1 MPISI
6 LVPLLLTLWCPTQ
19 GAAVI
24 QHLMS
29 ELIREHSQ
37 LFSKDRD
44 TDDLRISRP
53 APMSHRHSNHAE
65 WVCSELDPQESDSH
79 LEMAADCLSSPHL
92 LALTPCSQQL
102 SLPLTSERRVSSH
115 SPRERRMSPFVTETV
130 ACQMSAAMAM
140 GASLPD
146 PQCYSPAASNSHSPQ
161 DSGLAPQPPPASPP
175 SPALPETAVLEG
187 PSQQPADL
195 SGVEE
200 EPSWTAETD
209 LAGNSG
215 SSDAQDSILSIYD
228 NMDTMP
234 YLVGGGEGN
243 GDAAD
248 TGSGVCTAEAE
259 GGTSA
264 AGSASSWSSCEV
276 LLQDAATTTR
286 SGSGGP
292 ASPCQASVS
301 FPSLFREDHED
312 GDAHPNSPASSS
324 APTDAPLS
332 TGSSEVFL
340 PSAPPDPHIPP
351 TATHAMHCLLA
362 GLRQQM
368 ARQKAEYEA
377 RIQR

>member
-1 MPISI
+1 M
-6 LVPLLLTLWCPTQ
+6 
-19 GAAVI
+19 I

-44 TDDLRISRP
+44 TEDARISRP

-65 WVCSELDPQESDSH
+65 WVCSELDPQDSDTH
-79 LEMAADCLSSPHL
+79 LEVAADCLSSPL
-92 LALTPCSQQL
+92 LQASTPCSRQL
-102 SLPLTSERRVSSH
+102 SLPLTSERQVSLH
-115 SPRERRMSPFVTETV
+115 SPRERRKSPFVTETV
-130 ACQMSAAMAM
+130 ACQLSAASAM

-146 PQCYSPAASNSHSPQ
+146 PQCYSPALSRNHSSQ
-161 DSGLAPQPPPASPP
+161 DLGFAPPPASPP
-175 SPALPETAVLEG
+175 SSALPETAGLEG
-187 PSQQPADL
+187 LTQQPADF
-195 SGVEE
+195 SGVD

-209 LAGNSG
+209 VAGNSG
-215 SSDAQDSILSIYD
+215 SSDAQDSTLSVYD
-228 NMDTMP
+228 NMDTMT
-234 YLVGGGEGN
+234 YLVGAGEGDD
-243 GDAAD
+243 DAAD

-276 LLQDAATTTR
+276 LLQDAANTITNR

-292 ASPCQASVS
+292 VSPCQASIS

-312 GDAHPNSPASSS
+312 GDVHPNSPASSS

-340 PSAPPDPHIPP
+340 PSAPPDPHMPP

>member
-1 MPISI
+1 M
-6 LVPLLLTLWCPTQ
+6 PLLLTLWSPTQ
-19 GAAVI
+19 GTAVI

-44 TDDLRISRP
+44 TEDPRISRP

-65 WVCSELDPQESDSH
+65 WVCSELDPQESNSL
-79 LEMAADCLSSPHL
+79 LEVAADCLSSPPHQ
-92 LALTPCSQQL
+92 ASTPCSRQL
-102 SLPLTSERRVSSH
+102 SLPLTTERQVSSH
-115 SPRERRMSPFVTETV
+115 SPRERRKSPFMTETV
-130 ACQMSAAMAM
+130 ACQLSIASAAM

-146 PQCYSPAASNSHSPQ
+146 PQCYSPAPSKNHSPQ
-161 DSGLAPQPPPASPP
+161 DSGLAPPPASPP
-175 SPALPETAVLEG
+175 SPALPETAGLQG
-187 PSQQPADL
+187 LSQQPADL

-200 EPSWTAETD
+200 PSWTAETD
-209 LAGNSG
+209 TGNSG
-215 SSDAQDSILSIYD
+215 SSDAQDSTLSVYD
-228 NMDTMP
+228 NMDTMTN
-234 YLVGGGEGN
+234 LAGGGEGDD
-243 GDAAD
+243 DAAD
-248 TGSGVCTAEAE
+248 TGSGICTAEAE

-276 LLQDAATTTR
+276 LLQDAATSTTR

-292 ASPCQASVS
+292 ASPCQASIS

-312 GDAHPNSPASSS
+312 GDIHPNSPASSS

-340 PSAPPDPHIPP
+340 PSAPPDPHMPP

>member
-1 MPISI
+1 MSISV
-6 LVPLLLTLWCPTQ
+6 LVLPSLTPCSPAP

-37 LFSKDRD
+37 LFSKDREAND
-44 TDDLRISRP
+44 HRISRP

-65 WVCSELDPQESDSH
+65 WVCSELDPQGSDSH
-79 LEMAADCLSSPHL
+79 LEVAAADCLPSPHHQ
-92 LALTPCSQQL
+92 ASTPCSRQL

-115 SPRERRMSPFVTETV
+115 SPRDRRKSPFVTETV
-130 ACQMSAAMAM
+130 ACQMSAAAAM

-146 PQCYSPAASNSHSPQ
+146 PQCFSAVPSRSHSPQ
-161 DSGLAPQPPPASPP
+161 DSGLAPPPAGPP
-175 SPALPETAVLEG
+175 SPALPETAAVPEG
-187 PSQQPADL
+187 PSQQQQQQPVDL
-195 SGVEE
+195 S
-200 EPSWTAETD
+200 EPSWPAETD
-209 LAGNSG
+209 PAGNSG
-215 SSDAQDSILSIYD
+215 SSDAQDSTLSVYD
-228 NMDTMP
+228 NMDTMTF
-234 YLVGGGEGN
+234 LVGGGEGDE
-243 GDAAD
+243 DAAD

-312 GDAHPNSPASSS
+312 GDVHPNSPASSS

-340 PSAPPDPHIPP
+340 PSAPPDPHMPP
-351 TATHAMHCLLA
+351 SATHAMHCLLA